1 LLKISFSST
10 IAPYFNEAFLMDWFK
25 RKKTGLK
32 LQKKNEMPDGL
43 WEKCPTC
50 SEIIYRSELAKLSWV
65 CPSCAYHFRVKA
77 EDYIR
82 ILADDNS
89 WKEFNQQIKSAD
101 PLEFKDS
108 KKYSERYTAA
118 VEKTGK
124 NDAVTTGRASIGGS
138 PASIAIMDFS
148 FIGGSMGS
156 VVGEKIS
163 RAIDVAIEER
173 RGFIMVTA
181 SGGARMMEGALSLMQ
196 MAKTSAK
203 LARLSAKG
211 LPNIVILTDPTTGG
225 VTASFA
231 MLGDVIM
238 AEPGALIGFAGQ
250 RVIKQTIGQ
259 DLPEGFQR
267 SQFLLEHG
275 FVDIIVERNDLKS
288 EVAKMLQFFFH
299 ENKLSS

>member
-1 LLKISFSST
+1 
-10 IAPYFNEAFLMDWFK
+10 MDWFK
-25 RKKTGLK
+25 RQKTGIK
-32 LQKKNEMPDGL
+32 LQKKNDMPDGL
-43 WEKCPTC
+43 WEKCSKC
-50 SEIIYRSELAKLSWV
+50 GEIIYRTELAKLSWI
-65 CPSCAYHFRVKA
+65 CPSCSHHFRVSA
-77 EDYIR
+77 QDYIR
-82 ILADDNS
+82 ILTDEDS
-89 WKEFNQQIKSAD
+89 WEEFNQHIKSAD
-101 PLEFKDS
+101 PLDFKDS
-108 KKYSERYTAA
+108 KKYADRYKAA

-124 NDAVTTGRASIGGS
+124 NDAVTTGRATIGGNE
-138 PASIAIMDFS
+138 ASIAIMDFS

-181 SGGARMMEGALSLMQ
+181 SGGARMMESALSLMQ

-203 LARLSAKG
+203 LARLSDNG

-275 FVDIIVERNDLKS
+275 FVDMIVERNELKQ
-288 EVAKMLQFFFH
+288 EVTKLLSFFFH
-299 ENKLSS
+299 ENKMTS